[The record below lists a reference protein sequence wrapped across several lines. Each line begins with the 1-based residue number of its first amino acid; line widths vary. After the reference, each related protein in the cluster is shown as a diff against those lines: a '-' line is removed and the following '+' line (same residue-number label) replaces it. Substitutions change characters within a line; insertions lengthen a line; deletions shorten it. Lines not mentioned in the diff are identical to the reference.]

1 MDGNILSAESAAA
14 VVNGKAIRDL
24 KTKKLALEN
33 ASKPDTAKIK
43 SLENQIK
50 ELEKSTT
57 VPLQPIEDSVLA
69 EYGVVM
75 KLPNVP
81 ENLKPE
87 AVGQQ
92 TIVPKLT
99 EEQKKA
105 EIKKLKRR
113 ISDINKRLAALPD
126 NGMITIGDMIT
137 WSPEYDKLSLKKK
150 QFEEELAKLQ
160 NVDEVKDETE
170 DIDDEINA
178 LKKGVKDVF
187 PEPETITSKEFK
199 QVLATIK
206 NSKTLEELE
215 ENRMNGIVMII
226 SEPDVTFSDMLEMA
240 YELRKL
246 ALTTDV
252 SQEQN
257 LSKGEYLISKN
268 PIFTESEDENVV
280 IKKVNDGKVTVKV
293 IGGTRQK
300 TFTIA
305 QINASFSKT
314 TEEALNVDEEIMETT
329 QEEEQ
334 NSTISKSSI
343 EDFSKNP
350 DLIDKAK
357 QTATSMSKKDRLAAL
372 KNASKDDNINNCKET
387 K

>member
-1 MDGNILSAESAAA
+1 MGKIIGIDLGTTNSCVAVMEGKEPMVITNSEGKRTTPSIVGFIKDGER
-14 VVNGKAIRDL
+14 K
-24 KTKKLALEN
+24 
-33 ASKPDTAKIK
+33 
-43 SLENQIK
+43 
-50 ELEKSTT
+50 
-57 VPLQPIEDSVLA
+57 
-69 EYGVVM
+69 
-75 KLPNVP
+75 
-81 ENLKPE
+81 
-87 AVGQQ
+87 
-92 TIVPKLT
+92 
-99 EEQKKA
+99 
-105 EIKKLKRR
+105 
-113 ISDINKRLAALPD
+113 
-126 NGMITIGDMIT
+126 IGDPAKRQSVT
-137 WSPEYDKLSLKKK
+137 NPDKTIYSIKR
-150 QFEEELAKLQ
+150 FMGSSF
-160 NVDEVKDETE
+160 DEVKDETE

-257 LSKGEYLISKN
+257 LSKGEYLISKS
-268 PIFTESEDENVV
+268 PIFTESEDEIVV
-280 IKKVNDGKVTVKV
+280 INKVTDGKVTVKEL
-293 IGGTRQK
+293 GGTRQK
-300 TFTIA
+300 TFTMA
-305 QINASFSKT
+305 QINAGFSKT

-343 EDFSKNP
+343 EDFSKNLP
-350 DLIDKAK
+350 NV
-357 QTATSMSKKDRLAAL
+357 TP
-372 KNASKDDNINNCKET
+372 
-387 K
+387 